1 MVSSVANIR
10 KRSVFG
16 KDAHTYYPVLI
27 IGAGESGIATGCRLK
42 EVLGFDQFRIFDR
55 QSGIGGTW
63 WINRYPGVACDIP
76 AILYSFSFAPKK
88 NWTTLHPPGSEI
100 TQYLADVCEK
110 YRIVDKI
117 QLNTDI
123 NELRWIEDAEEWEVT
138 LTHLVPGTGDLSK
151 LERDSLVARKG
162 RHSVYVKTEVVRAK
176 IVVSGVGGIVE
187 PKTWP
192 EDIPGIETFEGE
204 ILHTAR
210 WNSDIDLQG
219 KDVVVIGAG
228 CSAAQVIPEL
238 IKPEFNVK
246 SVTQLM
252 RTPPWVQPNLME
264 PSELRLWEKYSPMLF
279 SNIPG
284 AARIARSVLFFM
296 LELSFFRMF
305 KNGGIFNRLRSST
318 EKLFLDNMRCLAPA
332 KYHEILTPNYSLGC
346 KRRII
351 DNDWYVS
358 LQASNVEL
366 TTLALT
372 RIQPKSVV
380 IGPRRH
386 YAPGSIAE
394 VGEVKEVQADTII
407 LANGYQTNR
416 WFHSLQVI
424 GRNGKDLED
433 VWNERGGAQAYLGI
447 AMDQFPN
454 FFMVFGPNTATGHTS
469 VIFASENAVNYSL
482 NFMKPI
488 LDGHV
493 STYEVTEEAERNWTD
508 KVQKAL
514 QNTVFQRGAC
524 TSWYQTKDGWNSSTY
539 P

>member
-1 MVSSVANIR
+1 MLLFWSVA
-10 KRSVFG
+10 
-16 KDAHTYYPVLI
+16 PVLTD
-27 IGAGESGIATGCRLK
+27 APVST
-42 EVLGFDQFRIFDR
+42 
-55 QSGIGGTW
+55 S
-63 WINRYPGVACDIP
+63 P

-138 LTHLVPGTGDLSK
+138 LSHLVPGTGDLSK

-162 RHSVYVKTEVVRAK
+162 QHSVYVKTEVVRAK

-192 EDIPGIETFEGE
+192 EDIPGIEAFEGE

-210 WNSDIDLQG
+210 WNSDADLQG
-219 KDVVVIGAG
+219 KDVVVVGAG
-228 CSAAQVIPEL
+228 CSAAQVIPKL

-252 RTPPWVQPNLME
+252 RTPPWVQPNMME
-264 PSELRLWEKYSPMLF
+264 PGELRLWEKYSPMLF

-284 AARIARSVLFFM
+284 TARIARSVLFFM

-305 KNGGIFNRLRSST
+305 KNGGIFNRLRSWT

-358 LQASNVEL
+358 LQDSNVEL

-372 RIQPKSVV
+372 RIQPKSVI
-380 IGPRRH
+380 IGPSRH

-394 VGEVKEVQADTII
+394 VGEAKEVPADTII

-424 GRNGKDLED
+424 GRNGKNLED

-493 STYEVTEEAERNWTD
+493 STFEVTEEAERNWTG
-508 KVQKAL
+508 KIQKAL